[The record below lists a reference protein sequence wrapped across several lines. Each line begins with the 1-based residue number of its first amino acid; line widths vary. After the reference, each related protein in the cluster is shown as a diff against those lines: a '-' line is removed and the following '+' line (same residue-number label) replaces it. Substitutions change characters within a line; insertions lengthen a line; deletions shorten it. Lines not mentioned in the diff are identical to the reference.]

1 MQSFCASRRQLGRE
15 LSHSMRKTTTPETQ
29 ALESERSELLQRIA
43 DWLEAPM
50 LVLALAWLALLIW
63 ELTWGLS
70 PLLETAG
77 IVIWIIFILN
87 FAIEFSLAPRKL
99 NYLKSNWLTAV
110 SLIVPALRALR
121 IVRMVRVLS
130 ATRGLRLIKVIGSL
144 NRGMRALGKSFGRR
158 GFGYV
163 VALTAVVTLL
173 GAAGMYAFE
182 NQAEGGL
189 ESYGEAL
196 WWTAMVMTTMGS
208 QYWPESAEGRVLCL
222 VLALYAFAVFGYV
235 TATIATF
242 FVERDAES
250 DESEVASAASIAQLK
265 TEISALRSEI
275 AALSRQ
281 KDH

>member
-1 MQSFCASRRQLGRE
+1 MS
-15 LSHSMRKTTTPETQ
+15 KPTTPESQ
-29 ALESERSELLQRIA
+29 AVESERSELLQRIA
-43 DWLEAPM
+43 DWLEMPM
-50 LVLALAWLALLIW
+50 LVLALAWLGLLIW

-121 IVRMVRVLS
+121 ILRIVRVLS

-144 NRGMRALGKSFGRR
+144 NRGTRALGKSFGRR

-163 VALTAVVTLL
+163 VALTTVVTLL

-182 NQAEGGL
+182 NEAKGGL

-196 WWTAMVMTTMGS
+196 WWTAMIMTTMGS
-208 QYWPESAEGRVLCL
+208 QYWPQTAEGRLLCV

-250 DESEVASAASIAQLK
+250 DESEVASAASIAQLR
-265 TEISALRSEI
+265 TEITAMRSEV
-275 AALSRQ
+275 AALLTQ